1 MIFLQS
7 KDITPSQV
15 ECVLVLQL
23 ELTLYKCDRM
33 SGEDQWK
40 DRLGD
45 GIEIDESLLFD
56 DNDGSG
62 SASQGHV
69 VVNLSQA
76 KYQFTICILRYKMCC
91 EAGFVS
97 SFFVNSS
104 SLPWQYGTRA
114 GGTLMR

>member
-1 MIFLQS
+1 
-7 KDITPSQV
+7 
-15 ECVLVLQL
+15 
-23 ELTLYKCDRM
+23 M